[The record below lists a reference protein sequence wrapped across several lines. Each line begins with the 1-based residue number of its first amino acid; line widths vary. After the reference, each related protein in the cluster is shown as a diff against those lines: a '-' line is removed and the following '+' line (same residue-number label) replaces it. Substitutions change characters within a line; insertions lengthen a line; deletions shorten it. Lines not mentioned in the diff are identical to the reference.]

1 MKFLI
6 HSKDIFFDRF
16 FYLDFSLSKI
26 FHPVDS
32 KKVSNKRTNDYA
44 NNQSFSLTKNI
55 VRSFWIKRTKKKE
68 RPVDSKRTNWFMQT
82 NPYTPPH

>member
-26 FHPVDS
+26 FQPVDS
-32 KKVSNKRTNDYA
+32 KKVSNKRTNDFA
-44 NNQSFSLTKNI
+44 NNQSFNLTKNP

-68 RPVDSKRTNWFMQT
+68 RPVD
-82 NPYTPPH
+82 